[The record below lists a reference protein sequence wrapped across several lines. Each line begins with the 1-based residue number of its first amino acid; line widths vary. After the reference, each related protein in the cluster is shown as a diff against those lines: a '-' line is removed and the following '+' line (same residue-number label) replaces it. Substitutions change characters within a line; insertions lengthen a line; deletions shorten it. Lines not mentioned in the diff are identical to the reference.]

1 MTVED
6 VTVVG
11 VPVISPV
18 DESKDRPAGIVPAV
32 IAHKFGAPAVY
43 VGVAPLTGLF
53 LVKVYGEP
61 GYEIADGASSCT
73 VIEIV
78 VELLP
83 AELVAVIVTEAVGY
97 TAVGVPV
104 RYPEAEGRTIPAG
117 SVPLVTE
124 YDVLEPPL
132 LLGAVI
138 K

>member
-1 MTVED
+1 M
-6 VTVVG
+6 
-11 VPVISPV
+11 
-18 DESKDRPAGIVPAV
+18 
-32 IAHKFGAPAVY
+32 
-43 VGVAPLTGLF
+43 
-53 LVKVYGEP
+53 
-61 GYEIADGASSCT
+61 
-73 VIEIV
+73 IEIV